1 MSTFK
6 AIARQ
11 GRRQAKPSTRA
22 YCQVCARQFRDKRAL
37 HSHRQT
43 AAHEARERALGP
55 TPQDV
60 AAVFSER
67 FVGQF
72 VGELARQAAMSRMP
86 HRAVM
91 AKRVYDALVAD
102 PEHVRLAATQ
112 WPSLQAFLQWLPV
125 HRADQVAWLWVI
137 EPEVAV
143 AASEH
148 WLVWLGSG
156 DRDVPAAAWSAC
168 ERNRRRLAAEE
179 AEEVVITTT
188 TTTTTV
194 APSTASAVPSGGL
207 DEHRV
212 EQVIDSLREA
222 RRQQRLG
229 RLTGASPDSRTETA
243 PDAERSPASP
253 PLLQRGDRVRLA
265 RVHIDCG
272 RFHDRIGQVLGACSD
287 VSPYVFD
294 VEVCMLPEE
303 RKAYVLRVDQDD
315 LERSREPPSRTDDA
329 TR

>member
-6 AIARQ
+6 AVARQ
-11 GRRQAKPSTRA
+11 LKRQAKPSTRA

-37 HSHRQT
+37 RSHQQT
-43 AAHEARERALGP
+43 VAHEARERALGP

-60 AAVFSER
+60 VVLFSER

-72 VGELARQAAMSRMP
+72 MGELARQAAMSRMP

-112 WPSLQAFLQWLPV
+112 WPSLQAFLQWLTV
-125 HRADQVAWLWVI
+125 HRADQVALLSVI
-137 EPEVAV
+137 EPEEAV
-143 AASEH
+143 AASER

-156 DRDVPAAAWSAC
+156 DRDVPAAAWTAR

-179 AEEVVITTT
+179 ADEAFTTT
-188 TTTTTV
+188 TTIV
-194 APSTASAVPSGGL
+194 APSTASAVASGGL
-207 DEHRV
+207 DERRV

-229 RLTGASPDSRTETA
+229 RLTGASPDSRTGAA
-243 PDAERSPASP
+243 PGAERSLASP
-253 PLLQRGDRVRLA
+253 PLLQHGDRVQLA
-265 RVHIDCG
+265 RVHIDRG
-272 RFHDRIGQVLGACSD
+272 RFRDRIGQVLGACSD
-287 VSPYVFD
+287 ISPYVFD

-315 LERSREPPSRTDDA
+315 LERLREAPSRTDDA